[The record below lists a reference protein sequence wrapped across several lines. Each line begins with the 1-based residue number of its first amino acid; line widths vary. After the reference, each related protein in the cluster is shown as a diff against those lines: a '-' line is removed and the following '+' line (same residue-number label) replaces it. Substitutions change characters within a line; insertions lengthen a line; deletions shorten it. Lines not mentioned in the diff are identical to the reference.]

1 VRRGPLRVSGRAR
14 PGTAPGVTDL
24 PGAPDDEDLPT
35 SEDRMAQ
42 EVAGDDTLGHAG
54 GGRPRGDSAVTV
66 EEGGALAPP
75 D

>member
-1 VRRGPLRVSGRAR
+1 M
-14 PGTAPGVTDL
+14 TDL

-42 EVAGDDTLGHAG
+42 EVSGDDTLGHVG
-54 GGRPRGDSAVTV
+54 GDRPRGDSAIAL
-66 EEGGALAPP
+66 EEGRALAPP